1 VNPGAGHRRIRNV
14 ILALLLLLAAAA
26 WAVMVGQGSDMGPIS
41 AGPAVFLGTWVT
53 MMVAMM
59 FPSAAPMVF
68 TFAKV
73 QAGRQQLG
81 QFFVPTWVFVVGY
94 LAVWTG
100 FGALALGVNIGL
112 EAAGIMLMGGVVGVL
127 LVAAGVY
134 QFSPLKHACLSKCRT
149 PLAFI
154 LGSWREG
161 YAGAFRMGVEHG
173 LYCLG
178 CCWLLFV
185 ILFPLGLM
193 NLAAMAAVAVLI
205 FVEKTLPAGLWLG
218 RAAGLGLIGWGL
230 LTVLA
235 GNYMPAT

>member
-1 VNPGAGHRRIRNV
+1 MDRPVNPGAEYRRIRNV

-26 WAVMVGQGSDMGPIS
+26 WAVMAGQRADMGPMS
-41 AGPAVFLGTWVT
+41 AGPVVFLGTWVT

-59 FPSAAPMVF
+59 FPAAAPMVL

-73 QAGRQQLG
+73 QAGRQQRG
-81 QFFVPTWVFVVGY
+81 QLFVPTWVFVGGY

-100 FGALALGVNIGL
+100 FGVLALGANIGL
-112 EAAGIMLMGGVVGVL
+112 EAAGIMLMGGTLGGVL
-127 LVAAGVY
+127 LIGAGLY
-134 QFSPLKHACLSKCRT
+134 QLSPLKHACLSKCRT

-178 CCWLLFV
+178 CCWLLFF

-193 NLAAMAAVAVLI
+193 NLAAMAAVTLLI
-205 FVEKTLPAGLWLG
+205 FVEKTLPAGSWLG

-230 LTVLA
+230 LSVL
-235 GNYMPAT
+235 PA